1 MKDKIKRFLIDK
13 KELLIFI
20 AVVVV
25 VFATVVTIASLALA
39 DTPVVKNDDIVDK
52 DDDGNENDNP
62 IIVPEDPIK
71 FIVPVSGEYELVR
84 TYFDP
89 TLPDAELVSAII
101 STGSYMIE
109 SKGISYAKKDNS
121 VFDVCSIYDGTVTS
135 VVEDEIY
142 GTCVTIKHSD
152 SVVSVYSSLSGVTLK
167 ANDSVT
173 SGQTIGQAATSLFDV
188 EAGVHVHLEI
198 KVNGEFVNP
207 TTIFG
212 KEMQEIEVGK

>member
-52 DDDGNENDNP
+52 DDDGNGNDNP